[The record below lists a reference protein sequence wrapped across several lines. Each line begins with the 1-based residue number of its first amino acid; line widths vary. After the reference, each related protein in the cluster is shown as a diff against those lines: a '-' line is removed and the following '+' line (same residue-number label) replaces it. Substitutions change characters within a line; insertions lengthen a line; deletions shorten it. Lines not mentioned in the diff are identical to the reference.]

1 MWLRN
6 HRRNFVFT
14 VSLVFLAGCASGAG
28 GNSLSGFWERTRQTV
43 SSAYETTKNTVSSA
57 FRKMSVS
64 SDEKVTVKTTSSDD
78 RASSKATPSSQDPA
92 SSEDSARGAFA
103 SRPSAG
109 FEEDIKSGRL
119 KPITEPQV
127 RGSGDKKFR
136 VIPRKKS
143 AGELG
148 SQVAELDRQ
157 IAGERDSRRK
167 ESLLKKRRRLARA
180 RAIALKEENLAR
192 AVDKE
197 RAKLRKMEQEL
208 ENMKKFGR

>member
-78 RASSKATPSSQDPA
+78 RASSQDPA